1 MMQDRK
7 SSIPTRD
14 LMLSRDSQ
22 PTHDSAQRRR
32 VETEDSN
39 TVAKNRLEQLARTVG
54 DLVDKATQNERIL
67 RKFQQFELQLLAISG
82 LEPLFDTL
90 LAESL
95 RHFRIDATELWLF
108 DPDRIV
114 RDLLPEDVQRSAGL
128 SWFESDRE
136 LRALYP
142 ESLSVRL
149 VSPPPAGL
157 FPGRPV
163 RSVAL
168 LPLVRQG
175 ALVGSLHFGAFA
187 AQRFSGDKSTD
198 FISHLASVVAVCIEN
213 CTNQERL
220 HRLSLIDML
229 THVENR
235 RSFHLSMDT
244 EIARAIRQG
253 EPLTVM
259 LGDLDHFK
267 SINDN
272 HGHQVGD
279 RVLRTVAQ
287 EISAMLRK
295 TDHVCRYGGEEF
307 ALILPNCDRNLALDI
322 AERIRARIAHL
333 RIASDTGIEVPTSIS
348 LGVTC
353 WTHPKPNSA
362 NIADRLV
369 KLADDAAYRAK
380 QGGRNRVEYHAF
392 G

>member
-1 MMQDRK
+1 MQDFK
-7 SSIPTRD
+7 SAFFPFAREA
-14 LMLSRDSQ
+14 SRADAS
-22 PTHDSAQRRR
+22 T
-32 VETEDSN
+32 TDSN
-39 TVAKNRLEQLARTVG
+39 KLAQNRLEHLARTVG

-67 RKFQQFELQLLAISG
+67 RKFQQFELQLLAIAG
-82 LEPLFDTL
+82 LETLFDTL

-95 RHFRIDATELWLF
+95 QHFRLDATELWLF
-108 DPDRIV
+108 DPERIL
-114 RDLLPEDVQRSAGL
+114 RDLLPDDVQRSAGL
-128 SWFESDRE
+128 YWFDNDRD

-142 ESLSVRL
+142 TALSVHL
-149 VSPPPAGL
+149 ASPPPTTLFAG
-157 FPGRPV
+157 RAV

-229 THVENR
+229 TRVENR
-235 RSFHLSMDT
+235 RAFHLSMDT
-244 EIARAIRQG
+244 EIARAIRRA

-267 SINDN
+267 SVNDN

-279 RVLRTVAQ
+279 RVLRSVAQ
-287 EISAMLRK
+287 EIAGMLRK

-307 ALILPNCDRNLALDI
+307 ALILPSCDPGLAREI
-322 AERIRARIAHL
+322 AERIRARIASL
-333 RIASDTGIEVPTSIS
+333 RIVSDSGIEVPTSIS

-353 WTHPKPNSA
+353 WTHPKPNGID
-362 NIADRLV
+362 IAERLV
-369 KLADDAAYRAK
+369 KVADDAAYRAK
-380 QGGRNRVEYHAF
+380 QGGRNRVEYQTF
-392 G
+392 R

>member
-1 MMQDRK
+1 MTQDFK
-7 SSIPTRD
+7 SALPPFDIE
-14 LMLSRDSQ
+14 LSRTAETATGRDKL
-22 PTHDSAQRRR
+22 AQ
-32 VETEDSN
+32 
-39 TVAKNRLEQLARTVG
+39 NRLEQLARTVG

-67 RKFQQFELQLLAISG
+67 RKFQQFELQLLAIAG

-95 RHFRIDATELWLF
+95 RHFRLDAAELWLF
-108 DPDRIV
+108 DPERIL
-114 RDLLPEDVQRSAGL
+114 RELLPDDVQRSAGL
-128 SWFESDRE
+128 CWFDSDRD

-142 ESLSVRL
+142 AGLSVFL
-149 VSPPPAGL
+149 ASPPPANL
-157 FPGRPV
+157 FPGRPM

-168 LPLVRQG
+168 LPLVRHG

-198 FISHLASVVAVCIEN
+198 FIAHLASVVAVCIEN

-220 HRLSLIDML
+220 HRLSLVDML

-235 RSFHLSMDT
+235 RAFHLSMDT
-244 EIARAIRQG
+244 EIARAIRRA

-279 RVLRTVAQ
+279 RVLRAVAQ
-287 EISAMLRK
+287 EIAGMLRK

-307 ALILPNCDRNLALDI
+307 ALILPSCDRNLAMDI
-322 AERIRARIAHL
+322 AERIRARIAGL
-333 RIASDTGIEVPTSIS
+333 RIASDSGIEVPVSIS

-353 WTHPKPNSA
+353 WTHPRPKGVDV
-362 NIADRLV
+362 ADRLI
-369 KLADDAAYRAK
+369 KHADDAAYRAK
-380 QGGRNRVEYHAF
+380 QGGRNRVEYQSF
-392 G
+392 N

>member
-1 MMQDRK
+1 MQDLK
-7 SSIPTRD
+7 SAIPTSD
-14 LMLSRDSQ
+14 VELSRDSKA
-22 PTHDSAQRRR
+22 SRRTA
-32 VETEDSN
+32 EAEESN

-82 LEPLFDTL
+82 LESLFDTL

-95 RHFRIDATELWLF
+95 RHFRLDATELWLY
-108 DPDRIV
+108 DPERIV

-128 SWFESDRE
+128 SWFDNDRD
-136 LRALYP
+136 LRALY
-142 ESLSVRL
+142 SGSHSVRL
-149 VSPPPAGL
+149 ISPPPVGL
-157 FPGRPV
+157 FPGRSV

-175 ALVGSLHFGAFA
+175 VLVGSLHFGAFA

-220 HRLSLIDML
+220 HRLSLVDML

-287 EISAMLRK
+287 EISGMLRK

-307 ALILPNCDRNLALDI
+307 ALILPNCDRDLALDI
-322 AERIRARIAHL
+322 AERIRLRIADL
-333 RIASDTGIEVPTSIS
+333 RIASDSGIEVPTSIS

-353 WTHPKPNSA
+353 WTRPQPKSA
-362 NIADRLV
+362 DIGDRLV
-369 KLADDAAYRAK
+369 KVADDAAYRAK
-380 QGGRNRVEYHAF
+380 QSGRNRVEYQTFA
-392 G
+392 

>member
-1 MMQDRK
+1 MMQDFQSAI
-7 SSIPTRD
+7 SSFD
-14 LMLSRDSQ
+14 LELS
-22 PTHDSAQRRR
+22 SA
-32 VETEDSN
+32 VDTAEDSN
-39 TVAKNRLEQLARTVG
+39 KLAQNRLEQLARTVG

-67 RKFQQFELQLLAISG
+67 RKFQQFELQLWAITG
-82 LEPLFDTL
+82 MEALFDTL

-95 RHFRIDATELWLF
+95 RHFRLDAVELWLF
-108 DPDRIV
+108 DPESTV
-114 RDLLPEDVQRSAGL
+114 RDLLPDDVQRSAGL
-128 SWFESDRE
+128 SWFDSDDD
-136 LRALYP
+136 LRVLYP
-142 ESLSVRL
+142 MALSVRL
-149 VSPPPAGL
+149 ASPPPLNL

-168 LPLVRQG
+168 LPLVRHG

-229 THVENR
+229 TRVENR
-235 RSFHLSMDT
+235 RAFHLSIDT
-244 EIARAIRQG
+244 EIARAMRQA

-267 SINDN
+267 AVNDN

-279 RVLRTVAQ
+279 RVLRAVAQ
-287 EISAMLRK
+287 EIAGMLRK

-307 ALILPNCDRNLALDI
+307 ALILPNCDRNLALEI
-322 AERIRARIAHL
+322 AERIRARVESL
-333 RIASDTGIEVPTSIS
+333 RIASDSGIEVPTSIS

-353 WTHPKPNSA
+353 WTHPKSNGVNVA
-362 NIADRLV
+362 ERLI

-380 QGGRNRVEYHAF
+380 QNGRNRVEYQAF

>member
-1 MMQDRK
+1 MMLDPK
-7 SSIPTRD
+7 SASFSFD
-14 LMLSRDSQ
+14 VDQ
-22 PTHDSAQRRR
+22 PSATDAAQG
-32 VETEDSN
+32 TN
-39 TVAKNRLEQLARTVG
+39 KLAQNRLEHLARTVG

-67 RKFQQFELQLLAISG
+67 RKFQQFELQLLALTG
-82 LEPLFDTL
+82 LDVLFDAL
-90 LAESL
+90 LVESL

-108 DPDRIV
+108 DPERIV

-128 SWFESDRE
+128 YWFESDRE

-142 ESLSVRL
+142 SSLNVRL
-149 VSPPPAGL
+149 VSPPPQGL
-157 FPGRPV
+157 FPGRPM

-175 ALVGSLHFGAFA
+175 VLVGSLHFGAFA
-187 AQRFSGDKSTD
+187 AQRFSNDKSTD

-235 RSFHLSMDT
+235 RAFHLSMDT
-244 EIARAIRQG
+244 EIARAIRRA

-287 EISAMLRK
+287 EVSRMLRK

-307 ALILPNCDRNLALDI
+307 ALILPSCDRNLALEI
-322 AERIRARIAHL
+322 AERIRARIANL
-333 RIASDTGIEVPTSIS
+333 RIASDSGIEVPTSIS

-353 WTHPKPNSA
+353 WTHPQASSA
-362 NIADRLV
+362 SVADRLV
-369 KLADDAAYRAK
+369 KIADDAAYRAK
-380 QGGRNRVEYHAF
+380 QGGRNRVEYNPF
-392 G
+392 N

>member
-1 MMQDRK
+1 MMLDTQSAFPSFD
-7 SSIPTRD
+7 IE
-14 LMLSRDSQ
+14 LSRAAD
-22 PTHDSAQRRR
+22 
-32 VETEDSN
+32 VTEDSN
-39 TVAKNRLEQLARTVG
+39 KLAQNRLEHLARTVG

-67 RKFQQFELQLLAISG
+67 RKFQQFELQLLAITG
-82 LEPLFDTL
+82 MEVLFDTL

-95 RHFRIDATELWLF
+95 RHFRLDAVELWLF
-108 DPDRIV
+108 DPERIV
-114 RDLLPEDVQRSAGL
+114 RDLLPDDVQRSAGL
-128 SWFESDRE
+128 YWFDSDRDV
-136 LRALYP
+136 RALYP
-142 ESLSVRL
+142 AAQSVRL
-149 VSPPPAGL
+149 ASPPPASL

-168 LPLVRQG
+168 LPLVRHG

-198 FISHLASVVAVCIEN
+198 FIGHLASVVAVCIEN

-229 THVENR
+229 TRVENR
-235 RSFHLSMDT
+235 RAFHLSIDT

-267 SINDN
+267 AVNDN

-279 RVLRTVAQ
+279 RVLRAVAQ
-287 EISAMLRK
+287 EVSGMLRK

-307 ALILPNCDRNLALDI
+307 ALILPNCDRGLALEI
-322 AERIRARIAHL
+322 AERIRARVANL
-333 RIASDTGIEVPTSIS
+333 RIASDSGIEVPMSIS

-353 WTHPKPNSA
+353 WTHPKPNGIDVA
-362 NIADRLV
+362 ERLI

-380 QGGRNRVEYHAF
+380 QSGRNRVEYQTF

>member
-1 MMQDRK
+1 MMQDFQSAI
-7 SSIPTRD
+7 SSFD
-14 LMLSRDSQ
+14 LELS
-22 PTHDSAQRRR
+22 SA
-32 VETEDSN
+32 VDTAEDSN
-39 TVAKNRLEQLARTVG
+39 KLAQNRLEQLARTVG

-67 RKFQQFELQLLAISG
+67 RKFQQFELQLLAITG
-82 LEPLFDTL
+82 MEALFDTL

-95 RHFRIDATELWLF
+95 RHFRLDAVELWLF
-108 DPDRIV
+108 DPESTV
-114 RDLLPEDVQRSAGL
+114 RDLLPDDVQRSAGL
-128 SWFESDRE
+128 SWFDSDDD
-136 LRALYP
+136 LRVLYP
-142 ESLSVRL
+142 MALSVRL
-149 VSPPPAGL
+149 ASPPPLNL

-168 LPLVRQG
+168 LPLVRHG

-229 THVENR
+229 TRVENR
-235 RSFHLSMDT
+235 RAFHLSIDT
-244 EIARAIRQG
+244 EIARAMRQA

-267 SINDN
+267 AVNDN

-279 RVLRTVAQ
+279 RVLRAVAQ
-287 EISAMLRK
+287 EIAGMLRK

-307 ALILPNCDRNLALDI
+307 ALILPNCDRNLALEI
-322 AERIRARIAHL
+322 AERIRARVESL
-333 RIASDTGIEVPTSIS
+333 RIASDSGIEVPTSIS

-353 WTHPKPNSA
+353 WTHPKSNGVNVA
-362 NIADRLV
+362 ERLI

-380 QGGRNRVEYHAF
+380 QNGRNRVEYQAF